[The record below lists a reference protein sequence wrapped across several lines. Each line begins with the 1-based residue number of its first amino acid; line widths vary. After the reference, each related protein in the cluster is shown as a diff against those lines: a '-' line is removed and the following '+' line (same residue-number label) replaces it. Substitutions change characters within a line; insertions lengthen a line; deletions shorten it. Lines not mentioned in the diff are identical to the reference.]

1 LKKLKNTDMKFKGL
15 GVAVITPFTKSLDVD
30 IVAFENIIHQ
40 LISNGADYLVLLG
53 TTAETPTLSPAEKRQ
68 MLSSAIKINAGKK
81 PVVAGIGGNNTLKII
96 EEIKSFDFTGIDGI
110 LSVVPYYNKPN
121 QKGIYNHFKT
131 IAEACPVPIIL
142 YNIPGRTGVNMTAE
156 TTLKLANDF
165 KNIQGVKEASG
176 NLDQIMEIIKNKP
189 ENFAVISGD
198 DNLTLPLIALGA
210 DGVISVIGNAF
221 PDKLSKMI
229 SIFPSHPDKAALIH
243 YELMDFIKYLFVEGN
258 PAGIKG
264 LMSLMGYCEKTVRPP
279 LYELSDDV
287 IHKFLELL
295 QS

>member
-1 LKKLKNTDMKFKGL
+1 MKFKGL

-68 MLSSAIKINAGKK
+68 LLSSAIKINAGKK

>member
-1 LKKLKNTDMKFKGL
+1 MKFKGL

-68 MLSSAIKINAGKK
+68 LLSSAIKINAGKK

-96 EEIKSFDFTGIDGI
+96 EEIKSFDFTGIDGV

-243 YELMDFIKYLFVEGN
+243 YELMDFIKYLFIEGN

-287 IHKFLELL
+287 VHKFLELL

>member
-1 LKKLKNTDMKFKGL
+1 MKFKGL

>member
-1 LKKLKNTDMKFKGL
+1 MKFKGL

-68 MLSSAIKINAGKK
+68 LLSSAIKINAGKK

-198 DNLTLPLIALGA
+198 DNLTLPLLSLGA

-258 PAGIKG
+258 PTGIKG

-287 IHKFLELL
+287 VHKFLELL